1 MKKLLY
7 IIALFP
13 FVLFNAQETIIS
25 DNLTGKWK
33 FFKDINLFDD
43 TKTITFILIIE
54 ETINKS
60 YGLGIVYPRLI
71 LRYESGETAAYIGW
85 IMFIGTDDVLIIS
98 RLGDNEAEKKLWS
111 ISTNY
116 EGTFSPEPD
125 KLISDLLLVDR
136 AIFQVT
142 PFGESPKTVTFDTRG
157 LENAI
162 KPYADYLGWLHPQI
176 QKSIITPNDTSQI
189 TNENI
194 SSELT
199 NSVIIH
205 ERIAK
210 APLIYY
216 FGFIIL
222 FTAIIM
228 AI

>member
-1 MKKLLY
+1 M
-7 IIALFP
+7 
-13 FVLFNAQETIIS
+13 
-25 DNLTGKWK
+25 
-33 FFKDINLFDD
+33 
-43 TKTITFILIIE
+43 
-54 ETINKS
+54 
-60 YGLGIVYPRLI
+60 
-71 LRYESGETAAYIGW
+71 
-85 IMFIGTDDVLIIS
+85 
-98 RLGDNEAEKKLWS
+98 
-111 ISTNY
+111 
-116 EGTFSPEPD
+116 
-125 KLISDLLLVDR
+125 VDR